1 MVIDFRK
8 LNSLIENKAAAYRRV
23 DDIMEVCQDAIYM
36 VLIDAR
42 DYYFQRELDPESRD
56 YTTFKCHRGSFRW
69 CRCPQ
74 GKRTSSAAAIMPVA
88 RELLMSQLESV
99 KNLEK
104 KQDFFGVLAT
114 KQFHSPGANAK
125 L

>member
-1 MVIDFRK
+1 MYVRHGRKEIDGVGQALSFPT
-8 LNSLIENKAAAYRRV
+8 LSNGSESMQKAR
-23 DDIMEVCQDAIYM
+23 
-36 VLIDAR
+36 
-42 DYYFQRELDPESRD
+42 
-56 YTTFKCHRGSFRW
+56 YTR
-69 CRCPQ
+69 
-74 GKRTSSAAAIMPVA
+74 SSMK
-88 RELLMSQLESV
+88 LLMSQLESV